1 MIKVTPRAR
10 VHQDRAGDPLDGLV
24 NMFDIGIVLAVGFLL
39 AALSSLGLSDA
50 VNENGLTKPTL
61 DSIPLEPGQ
70 TPQPVPSEGVKTAG
84 RGTPVGTVYRLADGR
99 LVYVTGDG
107 STAPVSPGADSS
119 PDAGSSDPDAVP
131 EQEQEQRD
139 DVPDELTPDLQG
151 ELPAPDFPTTAP

>member
-61 DSIPLEPGQ
+61 DSIPLKPGQ
-70 TPQPVPSEGVKTAG
+70 TLEPVPSEGVKTEG

-107 STAPVSPGADSS
+107 STAPVSP
-119 PDAGSSDPDAVP
+119 DAGSSDPDTAP
-131 EQEQEQRD
+131 DQDEQPD